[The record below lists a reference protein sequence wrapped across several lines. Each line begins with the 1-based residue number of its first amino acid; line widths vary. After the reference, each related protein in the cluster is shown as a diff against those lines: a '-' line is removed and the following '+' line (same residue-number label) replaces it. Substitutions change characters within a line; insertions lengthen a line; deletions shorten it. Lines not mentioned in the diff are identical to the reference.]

1 MSDSQIRK
9 VVTGGRREGRRSL
22 AAYGSHARGV
32 RVPFSARGQ
41 QPSLASGRTSRAR
54 RARARKEGT
63 HPGAAQALALVFPFV
78 RRAGRPWGGPFAD
91 RIERDTILPQGK
103 HGGSEGAE
111 RMKRKPSIRN
121 LETVSLEEATAYLDY
136 ATGDE
141 LDAACALAWDR
152 NRLDGSHAA
161 PDDAEVHHALFLL
174 CRARG
179 IHPPSYDEMRVE
191 RRRRV
196 AA

>member
-1 MSDSQIRK
+1 
-9 VVTGGRREGRRSL
+9 
-22 AAYGSHARGV
+22 V